1 MERHGFW
8 AGLVYDTLER
18 HFLPLAARRGWR
30 PDQVT
35 WTGLWL
41 SAATGIAFFFSPA
54 AGGLLLILAGLC
66 DVADGLLARE
76 QKRKSAAGAFLDST
90 LDRYAEIFVFT
101 GLWGHLYHHGMD
113 AQSAT
118 LLVIAALG
126 GSLMVSY
133 ARARGE
139 GLGVKHTAGFF
150 QRTQRVVTVIVAALA
165 EALFG
170 WPILALAVGV
180 LAVGT
185 NLTALYRIF
194 SIRNLLAEQD
204 ASLPPQK
211 DNAGNEEDGGAPA
224 DAEQTADRLP

>member
-8 AGLVYDTLER
+8 AGLVYDALER
-18 HFLPLAARRGWR
+18 YFLPLADRHGWR
-30 PDQVT
+30 PGQVT
-35 WTGLWL
+35 WAGLWL

-54 AGGLLLILAGLC
+54 AGALLLILAGLC
-66 DVADGLLARE
+66 DMADGLLARRQRRE
-76 QKRKSAAGAFLDST
+76 SAAGAFLDST

-101 GLWGHLYHHGMD
+101 GLWGHLYHQGMD

-118 LLVIAALG
+118 LLVVAALG

-139 GLGVKHTAGFF
+139 GLGVEHTAGLF
-150 QRTQRVVTVIVAALA
+150 QRTERLVTIIIAALA

-170 WPILALAVGV
+170 WPLISLAVAL

-194 SIRNLLAEQD
+194 SIRNLLAERDACAPPRDQD
-204 ASLPPQK
+204 PGQ
-211 DNAGNEEDGGAPA
+211 DGDDGEAGCIP
-224 DAEQTADRLP
+224 